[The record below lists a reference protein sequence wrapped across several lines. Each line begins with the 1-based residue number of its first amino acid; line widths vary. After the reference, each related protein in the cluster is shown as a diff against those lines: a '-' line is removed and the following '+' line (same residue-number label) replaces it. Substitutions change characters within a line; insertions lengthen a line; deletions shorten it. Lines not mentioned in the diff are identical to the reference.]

1 MVGVAGPHHFR
12 GPLHIKVSPMND
24 TSLFERLE
32 DRTLLTVSA
41 TFGAKRSILT
51 LNGSAGAD
59 NVEVFG
65 TGIFGEVRVIDGAF
79 DQTFVGVKSITA
91 DLGAGD
97 DTFAVSGISIG
108 GSVSVNLGLGADRFS
123 LDHERGAFTAPV
135 FIGGSV
141 TANFGANAGDF
152 AEWDTGAALSNLG
165 IRIGGDVTF
174 TAVADVD
181 FDGNGTSP
189 ANQPEDI
196 NIGGALKVTLIGA
209 ANVGGNAA
217 QLYLDDVNVG
227 GRTILNG
234 SDFAETIRMGD
245 CSFARPVEIALK
257 GGDDVFDIDEPN
269 FNRFNNT
276 LNVNYGLGSD
286 TFDTNAGNF
295 FAFGTNSKNGPE
307 VII

>member
-1 MVGVAGPHHFR
+1 
-12 GPLHIKVSPMND
+12 MND

-41 TFGAKRSILT
+41 SFGAKRGILT

-65 TGIFGEVRVIDGAF
+65 TGNFGEVRVIDGAF
-79 DQTFVGVKSITA
+79 DQTFTGVKSINV
-91 DLGAGD
+91 DLGAGN
-97 DTFAVSGISIG
+97 DTLAVSGISIG
-108 GSVSVNLGLGADRFS
+108 GNVSANLGTGADTFS
-123 LDHERGAFTAPV
+123 LDHQRGAFTASV

-141 TANFGANAGDF
+141 AINFGGNAGDF
-152 AEWDTGAALSNLG
+152 AEWDTGAALTNFG
-165 IRIGGDVTF
+165 IRVGGDVTL
-174 TAVADVD
+174 TGVADVD
-181 FDGNGTSP
+181 LDGNGTSP

-196 NIGGALKVTLIGA
+196 NIGGLLKINLNGTG
-209 ANVGGNAA
+209 NVGGNAA

-234 SDFAETIRMGD
+234 SDFADIIRVGD

-257 GGDDVFDIDEPN
+257 GGDDLFDIDEPN
-269 FNRFNNT
+269 FNRFNST
-276 LNVNYGLGSD
+276 LNINYGLGND

-295 FAFGTNSKNGPE
+295 FAFGTSSKNGPE
-307 VII
+307 VIV